1 MATTAD
7 PPGRPQSGGPAD
19 PDARSGAEP
28 AAHDAVWRVAVVT
41 GASSGIGRAMARQ
54 LASDGTALVLVARD
68 EVRLRALADDLP
80 VDVEVL
86 VADLAD
92 PAELATVEAR
102 VADPERPVDLVV
114 NNAGFGTYG
123 DFAALDRSG
132 ETREIGVNVTAVVR
146 LTHAALGGMLARG
159 RGAVL
164 NVGSVAGL
172 QATPGNAT
180 YGATK
185 AFVASFGEAVA
196 GELAGTG
203 VTLTTVLPGFTR
215 TEFAERAGIGG
226 RKIPERAWMS
236 ADDVARLSL
245 GATRAGKP
253 WLVPGMANK
262 VMVAASTP
270 VPRGLRRRL
279 AARLARRM

>member
-7 PPGRPQSGGPAD
+7 PPGRPPPGGAAD
-19 PDARSGAEP
+19 PAARSGTGSASGE
-28 AAHDAVWRVAVVT
+28 AAWRVAVVT
-41 GASSGIGRAMARQ
+41 GASSGIGREMARQ
-54 LASDGTALVLVARD
+54 LASGGTALVVVARD
-68 EVRLRALADDLP
+68 EVRLRALADELP

-92 PAELATVEAR
+92 PAQLGGVEAR

-123 DFAALDRSG
+123 DFATLDRAG

-164 NVGSVAGL
+164 NIGSVAGL

-196 GELAGTG
+196 GELTGTG
-203 VTLTTVLPGFTR
+203 VTLTTVLPGYTR
-215 TEFAERAGIGG
+215 TEFAERADIGG

-236 ADDVARLSL
+236 AGDVARQSL
-245 GATRAGKP
+245 DATRAGKP
-253 WLVPGMANK
+253 WLVPGAVNK
-262 VMVAASTP
+262 VLVAASTP
-270 VPRGLRRRL
+270 VPRGVKRRI